1 MSQLVKGTVIVASQV
16 FGQQQEQSFE
26 ASEVRALYR
35 QLLESWNGRNA
46 AAFAALFDAEGQA
59 VGFDGT
65 THQGRAGIE
74 SDLSHIFM
82 HHQTPAYVSI
92 VRGIRMVAPEL
103 AILSAVAGL
112 VPPGQSDINPA
123 VNAIQMLVAMK
134 KDQRWSILLFQNT
147 PAAFHGRPDLSNQ
160 LTAELRQAF
169 HSKPA

>member
-92 VRGIRMVAPEL
+92 VRGYEWSR
-103 AILSAVAGL
+103 LSWPFSA
-112 VPPGQSDINPA
+112 QSP
-123 VNAIQMLVAMK
+123 V
-134 KDQRWSILLFQNT
+134 WC
-147 PAAFHGRPDLSNQ
+147 
-160 LTAELRQAF
+160 RQANPISIRRSMP
-169 HSKPA
+169 SKCSSQ